1 MGGAAVRSGCLPVNY
16 IRSAAG
22 GRRNPGSG
30 LDRIFPS
37 TPILQIRFSI
47 LPNNYRRGATAG
59 AVPGCY
65 TYLFAACESL
75 TELPMNIAESI
86 RIALRSL
93 WANKLRSVLTLL
105 GVVIGVAAVIAVVT
119 FVSGINDYVAK
130 KIFNLGA
137 DVFIV
142 SKMSPVETNVDHFL
156 EAEKRKNLDLD
167 DYQAVLAACRHCD
180 YVGALINTSGKVK
193 HNEQSISDTNIQG
206 ITPSVATIV
215 DTDLTYGRMVNE
227 TDLNNHLQVAVV
239 GTDIV
244 DQLLGGTDPLGQE
257 IRIDGWTYRVIGV
270 GKKKG
275 KTLGQSAD
283 NYVLIPITVY
293 LKEYGAHK
301 NSIGIWG
308 KATATGAPLNEAID
322 EARAGLRVHR
332 HDRPGADDSF
342 EIETNESLL
351 GIWSGLSNTFF
362 MATIGIAAVSLVVG
376 GIVIMNIMLV
386 SVTERTRE
394 IGIRKALGARRDDV
408 LLQFLIEALVLAL
421 VGGMLGVLSGVG
433 FAEVVTAII
442 GMPSSIK
449 LWAVAAGLFVAASVG
464 VFFGVYPARK
474 AARLDPIAALRF
486 EM

>member
-1 MGGAAVRSGCLPVNY
+1 MNY
-16 IRSAAG
+16 VEAIRVA
-22 GRRNPGSG
+22 
-30 LDRIFPS
+30 
-37 TPILQIRFSI
+37 LQ
-47 LPNNYRRGATAG
+47 
-59 AVPGCY
+59 
-65 TYLFAACESL
+65 
-75 TELPMNIAESI
+75 
-86 RIALRSL
+86 SL

-105 GVVIGVAAVIAVVT
+105 GVVIGVGAVIAVVT

-142 SKMSPVETNVDHFL
+142 AKMSAVETNVDHFL
-156 EAEKRKNLDLD
+156 EAEKRKNLDME
-167 DYQAVLAACRHCD
+167 DYQAVADSCKHCQN
-180 YVGALINTSGKVK
+180 VGALMQTRGTVK
-193 HNEQSISDTNIQG
+193 HNEQSINDTNIQG
-206 ITPSVATIV
+206 MTPSIATIV
-215 DTDLTYGRMVNE
+215 DTDLTSGRMVND
-227 TDLNNHLQVAVV
+227 TDLENRSQVAVV

-244 DQLLGGTDPLGQE
+244 EHLLPGTDPLGQE
-257 IRIDGWTYRVIGV
+257 IRVDGWTYQVIGV

-283 NYVLIPITVY
+283 NYVLVPITVY
-293 LKEYGAHK
+293 LKKYGSHK
-301 NSIGIWG
+301 NSINIWG
-308 KATATGAPLNEAID
+308 KASATGVPLNQAID
-322 EARAGLRVHR
+322 EARVALRAQR
-332 HDRPGADDSF
+332 HDQPGAEDSF

-394 IGIRKALGARRDDV
+394 IGIRKALGAKREDV
-408 LLQFLIEALVLAL
+408 LLQFLIESVILAL
-421 VGGMLGVLSGVG
+421 LGGALGVLGGVAI
-433 FAEVVTAII
+433 AEIVTALI

-449 LWAVAAGLFVAASVG
+449 LWAVVAGLTVAGSVG

-474 AARLDPIAALRF
+474 AAKLDPIVALRF